1 MVGVWLTQFDTSLE
15 WDDGR
20 GCSRNKS
27 KPTRGSSPD
36 QAQANCTKPKPG
48 LTAFEAGARLLL
60 ELNAGDGDGDGV
72 GSRSGEIIISH
83 LSSYEKM
90 GTARVACRGGC
101 TPSSTPAL
109 TATPGRSRLGPT
121 PSLPVALNQVLVRA
135 DRVGWPPRQE
145 ARAAAHLGLHFRN
158 CYGTQT
164 SMTA

>member
-48 LTAFEAGARLLL
+48 LTAFEAGSRLLL
-60 ELNAGDGDGDGV
+60 KLNASGYDGGGG
-72 GSRSGEIIISH
+72 GSRSGEIIISY
-83 LSSYEKM
+83 LSSYEQM

-101 TPSSTPAL
+101 TPSSAPAL
-109 TATPGRSRLGPT
+109 IATPGRSLAVPLGSHP
-121 PSLPVALNQVLVRA
+121 
-135 DRVGWPPRQE
+135 
-145 ARAAAHLGLHFRN
+145 
-158 CYGTQT
+158 
-164 SMTA
+164 